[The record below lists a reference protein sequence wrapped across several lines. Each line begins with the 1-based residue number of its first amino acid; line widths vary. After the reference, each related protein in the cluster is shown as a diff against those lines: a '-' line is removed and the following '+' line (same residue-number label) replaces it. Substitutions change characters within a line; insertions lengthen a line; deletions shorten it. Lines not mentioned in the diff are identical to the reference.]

1 MTVIIKCIVL
11 AVINLILYGTASAQL
26 SSKNHP
32 DLSANREVIFR
43 PNKGQVN
50 DGDGKYRGDILFSG
64 FAGHMEFHFTRT
76 GMQYQLNHGSKTHR
90 VDIQWLNAS
99 INCVIETGEQL
110 PGTEHFYFGGR
121 EPVLNVPSFKSICY
135 KNIYPGIDLLWYHG
149 VDGLEYDFLLKPGA
163 DVNSVKL
170 SISGAKVKLSKS
182 GELVL
187 KTALGVIT
195 EGSLLVYQGDK
206 RVAAR
211 WKLTGNI
218 ASFNI
223 TGKYDPKLPLRI
235 DPPVRQWGT
244 YYGGTARDQAQSCT
258 AKGSDAVYIAGWTQ
272 SSSGIATAGAHQ
284 SARPGG
290 RDGFLV
296 KFNAAGQ
303 RQWATYF
310 GGVLDEEILSCC
322 EDNNGNVFIA
332 GKTIG
337 SPNLATTGA
346 HKTTTAGGDAILAKF
361 SSAGIR
367 QWSTYYG
374 GSGADLGQYCTVDN
388 NGNVYLAG
396 NTNSATDIATAGAF
410 QAALTNAVNTDAF
423 IVKFSSTGVRRWGT
437 YYGGAGAELTYG
449 CSAENSGIV
458 TLAGTTSSTDGIA
471 SPNGHQQTFGGATYD
486 GFVVA
491 FDTLGNRQWG
501 TYYGGTENDYIYA
514 CTQDGAGNVFITG
527 TTYSAA
533 GIATPGSHQ
542 AVKTGNNLETDAFL
556 AKFSQ
561 TGSREWATY
570 YGGTGGE
577 NGYACAT
584 DTDNSIYLAGGTTS
598 ETGIATAGAHQ
609 TLKAGSNLSS
619 DGFLCKFSS
628 NGERQWGTYYGDVSD
643 DWANG
648 CTAASGGKVYLTGL
662 TNSSG
667 STLASA
673 GAHQGNYAGGTY
685 DAFIAQ
691 FDGGA
696 AAAAGF
702 MFTGTGNW
710 SNAANWQ
717 GGITPPA
724 VIPPGVTVQINPVS
738 GVCIIDTPVT
748 FSPGAVLV
756 VLDGKQLL
764 INGNLAI
771 Q

>member
-1 MTVIIKCIVL
+1 MTVQFKCIVL
-11 AVINLILYGTASAQL
+11 AVINYFYCINACGQI
-26 SSKNHP
+26 SSTNQP
-32 DLSANREVIFR
+32 GLSAKPVVIFR
-43 PNKGQVN
+43 PNNGQVY
-50 DGDGKYRGDILFSG
+50 DGSNQLRSDVLFSG
-64 FAGHMEFHFTRT
+64 FAGTMEFHFTRT
-76 GMQYQLNHGSKTHR
+76 GMQYQVNSGNKTHR
-90 VDIQWLNAS
+90 VEIEWLNAS
-99 INCVIETGEQL
+99 CNSVIETGEQL
-110 PGTEHFYFGGR
+110 PGMEHFYFGGR
-121 EPVLNVPSFKSICY
+121 EPVLNVPSYKSIRY
-135 KNIYPGIDLLWYHG
+135 KNIYPGIDLLWYYG
-149 VDGLEYDFLLKPGA
+149 ANGLEYDFLLQPGA
-163 DVNSVKL
+163 DANRIRMRVSGVKASL
-170 SISGAKVKLSKS
+170 TKRR
-182 GELVL
+182 ELIL
-187 KTALGVIT
+187 KTDLGIIT
-195 EGSLLVYQGDK
+195 EGKLQVYQGEK
-206 RVAAR
+206 RINAR
-211 WKLTGNI
+211 WKLKGNI
-218 ASFNI
+218 ASFDI
-223 TGKYDPKLPLRI
+223 TGNYNAKLPLRI
-235 DPPVRQWGT
+235 DPPVRQWST

-258 AKGSDAVYIAGWTQ
+258 AKGTDAVYVAGWTQ
-272 SSSGIATAGAHQ
+272 SSSGIATTGAHQ
-284 SARPGG
+284 SSRPGG

-310 GGVLDEEILSCC
+310 GGVLDEEIYSCC
-322 EDNNGNVFIA
+322 EDSNGDLFIA
-332 GKTIG
+332 GKTNG
-337 SPNLATTGA
+337 SPGLATAGA

-361 SSAGIR
+361 NSSGIR

-374 GSGADLGQYCTVDN
+374 GNGADQGQYCSVDN

-410 QAALTNAVNTDAF
+410 QPALTNAVNTDAF
-423 IVKFSSTGVRRWGT
+423 LAKFSSTGGRRWGT
-437 YYGGAGAELTYG
+437 YYGGAGSELTYG
-449 CSAENSGIV
+449 CMAERSGDIL
-458 TLAGTTSSTDGIA
+458 LAGTTSSTDGIA
-471 SPNGHQQTFGGATYD
+471 SANGHQQIFGGATYD
-486 GFVVA
+486 GFVVS
-491 FDTLGNRQWG
+491 FDTLGNRLWG
-501 TYYGGTENDYIYA
+501 TYYGGSENDYVYA

-542 AVKTGNNLETDAFL
+542 AVKTGSNLETDAFL

-561 TGSREWATY
+561 TGTREWATY

-584 DTDNSIYLAGGTTS
+584 DTDNSIYMAGGTTS

-609 TLKAGSNLSS
+609 TLKAGTNLSS
-619 DGFLCKFSS
+619 DGFICKFSS
-628 NGERQWGTYYGDVSD
+628 NGQRQWGTYFGDVSD

-648 CTAASGGKVYLTGL
+648 CTAASGGKVYITGL

-696 AAAAGF
+696 AASTGF
-702 MFTGTGNW
+702 IFTGSGNW

-717 GGITPPA
+717 GGVTPPA
-724 VIPPGVTVQINPVS
+724 VIPAGTTVQINPAS
-738 GVCIIDTPVT
+738 GECIIDLPVT
-748 FSPGAVLV
+748 FSPGSILT

-764 INGNLAI
+764 INGNLVI